1 MQLLAA
7 KQSNEDLKEGDKNIF
22 IFFLSK
28 EKNEKKRIS
37 NDTIR
42 LGWTGSRLKC

>member
-28 EKNEKKRIS
+28 GKKQKRKS
-37 NDTIR
+37 AMTQSD
-42 LGWTGSRLKC
+42 LAGVEVV